1 MAVTLQTPTHMD
13 APLAQNVQGYFTE
26 QQLSAIAMATIQDTP
41 QFEVV
46 KIAGLNILLA
56 KQ

>member
-1 MAVTLQTPTHMD
+1 MD

-26 QQLSAIAMATIQDTP
+26 QQLSAIAMATIQHTP